1 MTPVEVLL
9 PEPAVG
15 KYTGTNNH
23 YCDPRQPISP
33 KSGNRTTARQKKP
46 AGARAG
52 ILSSWRADRLPILAR
67 DAE

>member
-15 KYTGTNNH
+15 KYTGTNNQ
-23 YCDPRQPISP
+23 YRDPCQRISP
-33 KSGNRTTARQKKP
+33 KSGQ
-46 AGARAG
+46 G
-52 ILSSWRADRLPILAR
+52 ILSSWRAHRLPILAR